1 MEIFKNRNFVKLF
14 FAALTSQMG
23 TTIGNMAFAFYLL
36 ERFSHQPIYAT
47 LAELMYSLPTI
58 FVFFIVGVVADR
70 FDRKK
75 VAENCDWIRAGLT
88 IVLFITLF
96 FQSIPLIFFILF
108 LRSAVTKFFFPAENS
123 LVQGILNKDQYAKAA
138 GLNQMLFS
146 IFMVF
151 GVGIGA
157 ATYKSIG
164 IHGAVAI
171 DFFSFIISGLL
182 IRACKIPTAARLPNG
197 KRSWKE
203 LNIQSSISDFK
214 DGIIY
219 IIKNRLLALLVFGFF
234 MFGFVTGAFAILP
247 MFTMKYKLALTHYE
261 WYASLFAISLGIGL
275 LVGSGIAT
283 FISSKVKPYQLM
295 IIPIFSISLLVF
307 FLGVTDQVWVF
318 LSIVFVI
325 GTCIAPINVAIGGW
339 MPKIVH
345 PKLMGRVS
353 GWIDPLMMLAQ
364 SLTLGTI
371 ALLFP
376 KIVARIDYLY
386 YGMAVIILGVFIF
399 YAMTLPKLSK
409 AVEDTDKQKERP
421 LVNHS

>member
-14 FAALTSQMG
+14 FAALASQMG

-36 ERFSHQPIYAT
+36 DRFSHQPLYAT

-88 IVLFITLF
+88 VVLFIALF

-151 GVGIGA
+151 GVGLGA
-157 ATYKSIG
+157 AAYKTIG
-164 IHGAVAI
+164 IHGAVVI
-171 DFFSFIISGLL
+171 DFFSFIISGFL

-197 KRSWKE
+197 KLSWKE
-203 LNIQSSISDFK
+203 LSIKSSLNDFK
-214 DGIIY
+214 DGITY

-247 MFTMKYKLALTHYE
+247 MFTMKYKLALEHYE

-275 LVGSGIAT
+275 LVGSGISA

-295 IIPIFSISLLVF
+295 IFPIFLTGLLVF
-307 FLGVTDQVWVF
+307 FLGFTDRVWVF
-318 LSIVFVI
+318 LSLVFVI

-364 SLTLGTI
+364 SLTLGVI
-371 ALLFP
+371 AFLFP
-376 KIVARIDYLY
+376 KVVTSTDYLY
-386 YGMAVIILGVFIF
+386 YGMACIILCVFIF

-409 AVEDTDKQKERP
+409 KADESKNLKEKQ
-421 LVNHS
+421 LVNH